1 MTVTILHE
9 KCEIDAAKDKT
20 LPNTAYLVEYKVE
33 GKTTYDIA
41 ISQKAADLFDHYYDK
56 FKKDFVKFKQA
67 DGIANP
73 KCGILQVRNHNK
85 RKGRGSPLHNQRY
98 KWD

>member
-1 MTVTILHE
+1 MTVPILHE

-73 KCGILQVRNHNK
+73 KMWHPPGQEPQQKK
-85 RKGRGSPLHNQRY
+85 RKRKSSS
-98 KWD
+98 